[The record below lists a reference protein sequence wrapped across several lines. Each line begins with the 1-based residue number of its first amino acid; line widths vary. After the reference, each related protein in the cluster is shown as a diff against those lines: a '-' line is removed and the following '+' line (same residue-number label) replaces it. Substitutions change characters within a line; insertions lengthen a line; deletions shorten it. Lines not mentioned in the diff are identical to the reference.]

1 MSDDWQNKSANK
13 SGEYNVIRDCSRA
26 VLEVIDTS
34 INGLRFLDL
43 GCGSGQLVIN
53 VASRGIEAEG
63 SDFFDEMAQFF
74 NRCYD
79 MLRPG
84 GYLVVGSRN
93 RLFNIFSLNEFTTLE
108 VSLGIMNVLLSK
120 AVAL

>member
-34 INGLRFLDL
+34 INGLRFLDV

>member
-1 MSDDWQNKSANK
+1 M
-13 SGEYNVIRDCSRA
+13 
-26 VLEVIDTS
+26 
-34 INGLRFLDL
+34 RFLDV